1 MMEKWENMKDKIY
14 PKIINHKSNLKMLKE
29 VPYIEWMDLAVVFVY
44 SFGKD
49 MRSPKNIDIRSK
61 HVKAWGIDCQTLYK
75 KAVQN
80 AVRDMPAQ
88 VINTRKTMALLMQ
101 DDQMPD
107 IYILTNNNVINGATC
122 LLYPG
127 LLKKIA
133 REKIKGDFYIIP
145 CDVHECILVPAN
157 EIYSKQEM
165 QEALK
170 EINENYAHPRE
181 RLSDEVYRYNFKT
194 ESITY

>member
-1 MMEKWENMKDKIY
+1 MIEKWDDIKDKIY
-14 PKIINHKSNLKMLKE
+14 PKMINYKSNIKTLKE

-49 MRSPKNIDIRSK
+49 IGSPKNIDIRSK
-61 HVKAWGIDCQTLYK
+61 HVEAWGIDCQTLYK

-127 LLKKIA
+127 LLKKL
-133 REKIKGDFYIIP
+133 RGKK
-145 CDVHECILVPAN
+145 
-157 EIYSKQEM
+157 
-165 QEALK
+165 
-170 EINENYAHPRE
+170 
-181 RLSDEVYRYNFKT
+181 
-194 ESITY
+194 